1 MSGKLYLVSV
11 GPGFADLIAPMA
23 QKALEASD
31 AIVGYDLY
39 LRWIQPWI
47 EGKQI
52 ITMPLTRER
61 DRALKVIEL
70 AREGKV
76 ASLVSSGD
84 IGVYAMATLVL
95 EEMSEDDRFE
105 VKIIPGVS
113 AANSCA
119 SILGSPL
126 SHDFATLSLSDLL
139 CPWEWIE
146 HRARHLAEADMVTA
160 LYNVQSLSRQ
170 EGVYRILRIMLEH
183 KSPETVCGVVRSAY
197 REDQSHYICTL
208 GELVQR
214 EFDMM
219 TTIIV
224 GNRFTK
230 RKQHF
235 MFTPRGYN
243 SWKETDASLPSAGK
257 DSSSDVWV
265 FSGTSD
271 GNALA
276 AQLADAGTKVIVST
290 ASDYGRE
297 MVVQNFPNLAVRSG
311 RMGVEARRLELKK
324 TGAKVIVDATH
335 PFASEISKQLIEL
348 ASELGIT
355 YLRYERPVTQNVQG
369 AILCRD
375 IEEAVEKAM
384 AHGTRIFLATGS
396 KDLATFLKQPKA
408 AERQWFARIA
418 PDTESLQKALG
429 LGIPRGQLCVMQGP
443 FTQEFNQMLWKNW
456 QIDCVVTKDSGEAG
470 GFEAKEQAARS
481 LGIPL
486 IVVQRPVVAYP
497 AVAHDFQTIIQQLA
511 PSCK

>member
-1 MSGKLYLVSV
+1 MPPCPAPARTAV
-11 GPGFADLIAPMA
+11 PMFGFS
-23 QKALEASD
+23 QE
-31 AIVGYDLY
+31 
-39 LRWIQPWI
+39 Q
-47 EGKQI
+47 
-52 ITMPLTRER
+52 
-61 DRALKVIEL
+61 
-70 AREGKV
+70 
-76 ASLVSSGD
+76 
-84 IGVYAMATLVL
+84 AM
-95 EEMSEDDRFE
+95 EMR
-105 VKIIPGVS
+105 
-113 AANSCA
+113 
-119 SILGSPL
+119 LPL
-126 SHDFATLSLSDLL
+126 SSPTLAPRSS
-139 CPWEWIE
+139 
-146 HRARHLAEADMVTA
+146 
-160 LYNVQSLSRQ
+160 SR
-170 EGVYRILRIMLEH
+170 LPAIM
-183 KSPETVCGVVRSAY
+183 
-197 REDQSHYICTL
+197 
-208 GELVQR
+208 
-214 EFDMM
+214 
-219 TTIIV
+219 
-224 GNRFTK
+224 
-230 RKQHF
+230 
-235 MFTPRGYN
+235 
-243 SWKETDASLPSAGK
+243 AGK
-257 DSSSDVWV
+257 WWSR
-265 FSGTSD
+265 T
-271 GNALA
+271 
-276 AQLADAGTKVIVST
+276 
-290 ASDYGRE
+290 
-297 MVVQNFPNLAVRSG
+297 FPTWRSG

-324 TGAKVIVDATH
+324 TGAKVIVDARH

-348 ASELGIT
+348 ASELGIA